1 LGGRALC
8 DGDGHIE
15 TVVVYGLITNPET
28 VTGELEPLPTGET
41 FLLSNRFA
49 IFSETAPALRLSSAG
64 WIDLTPNSLIGIDT
78 PELLFELCKEKIIAR
93 IQPFSKRIRLFVERY
108 FEFMKAQIAEHAS
121 ELDSDD
127 IFAVEDWI
135 YSAWLPLPHAHIQLP
150 TGFAELDTAFWTGEQ
165 LIGVQ
170 VEQTGSIAKSKRE
183 KLVYLEEHHPQIKII
198 SIPRDGLLE
207 SGDGFPSDLFGE
219 DFSCFWKGLTL
230 PQGPSPSKIL
240 MKSFN
245 APPTN

>member
-1 LGGRALC
+1 
-8 DGDGHIE
+8 
-15 TVVVYGLITNPET
+15 LITNPET

-49 IFSETAPALRLSSAG
+49 IFSETAPAIRLSSAG
-64 WIDLTPNSLIGIDT
+64 WIDLTPNALVGIDT

-108 FEFMKAQIAEHAS
+108 FEFMKAEIVEHSS
-121 ELDSDD
+121 ELASDD
-127 IFAVEDWI
+127 IFTIEDWI

-150 TGFAELDTAFWTGEQ
+150 TGFAELDIAFWTGEQ

-183 KLVYLEEHHPQIKII
+183 KLTDLMEHHPLVKII
-198 SIPRDGLLE
+198 SIPRERLSETE
-207 SGDGFPSDLFGE
+207 SNFTNDLFDE
-219 DFSCFWKGLTL
+219 TFSCFWRGLNL
-230 PQGPSPSKIL
+230 PQGPNPSPILANPFPASKE
-240 MKSFN
+240 
-245 APPTN
+245 